1 MTKSSWPRR
10 VLLVSTALLMPS
22 FAHAQDTNE
31 AAAEDADIMA
41 QNAAQEEPAYRAPE
55 VSAPGEIIVTGRRNR
70 DVARTA
76 DQVVAVLSSEEIAR
90 TGEGDIA
97 GALGRVTGLSVV
109 GSGYVYVRGL
119 GDRYSLA
126 LLNGLPLPSPEPLKR
141 VVPLDIF
148 PTSIVASSLVQKSY
162 SANYPGE
169 FGGGVIN
176 LTTTAVPEESYL
188 KIGAG
193 LGGNSETTFET
204 GYSYGGSDMDWTGFD
219 DGSRDAPTYLAAFL
233 GSGEKI
239 GSVDQAPIIK
249 QLVHPTF
256 ALVQKMDETPMDWS
270 GSITGG
276 TAFDI
281 GGSRMGIVAS
291 LSYSNEWRTRD
302 IIRDRPSSLDLTQ
315 KAYESRSIVTDNRI
329 TVNGLLGFG
338 LEAGD
343 HKFRF
348 NNLFIRDTIKHT
360 SYGIRNDSLGTDF
373 FDTNNAWYE
382 RQLIDTQ
389 FVGELRFGNFG
400 IDLRAGYAN
409 TQREAPF
416 DTSFEYY
423 RSNNPNDIFGSLW
436 VNNLDGNQGDASV
449 SFSDLNEDLWYG
461 GIDGSLLLTD
471 RLTVTAG
478 YAYTDT
484 YRKASR
490 REFVIRAPSGS
501 LTQVVGLL
509 RPDYLV
515 SPALV
520 DFFGYSLIE
529 TTETDPAF
537 AAGLTIHAGY
547 MKANWEPLDTVSL
560 DVGVRYET
568 AEQMVREL
576 QVFLNQGTLDRIEL
590 KNDYW
595 LPSGTLTWQINP
607 DLQFRLN
614 ASKTIARPQFREQ
627 IEQLYY
633 DPETNR
639 TYRGNPDLVD
649 SELFNTEAR
658 MEYYFGGG
666 QRISVAGFYKK
677 IDNPIETTTSFSDN
691 VPLTRFANAPEATLY
706 GVEAEVQ
713 KNFDL
718 YDWGGFFETRRIVAV
733 GNYTWSKSKIKVGAD
748 DFVTINGTVSPAANV
763 FVNGSPLT
771 GQSDHIANLQLGLE
785 DTEKLSQQT
794 ILVTYAS
801 KRAVSR
807 GGGGFGDVIE
817 DPGISVDFVIRQG
830 IRLFG
835 INTEWKA
842 EVRNI
847 FAEDHEEFL
856 AADGNRVDLNTYD
869 LGRKFSLSVSASF

>member
-1 MTKSSWPRR
+1 MTKSSWQRR
-10 VLLVSTALLMPS
+10 ALLVSTALLMPS
-22 FAHAQDTNE
+22 FAYAQDTTE
-31 AAAEDADIMA
+31 AGADDAEMA
-41 QNAAQEEPAYRAPE
+41 SPDYGTSEPTYRAPE
-55 VSAPGEIIVTGRRNR
+55 VSAPGEILVTGRRNR
-70 DVARTA
+70 DVARSA

-162 SANYPGE
+162 SVNYPGE

-176 LTTTAVPEESYL
+176 LTTTAVPDESYL

-193 LGGNSETTFET
+193 FGGNSETTFET
-204 GYSYGGSDMDWTGFD
+204 GYSYGGASTDWTGFD
-219 DGSRDAPTYLAAFL
+219 DGSRNAPSYLAAFL

-239 GSVDQAPIIK
+239 GSVDQTPIIK

-256 ALVQKMDETPMDWS
+256 ALVQKMDHVPMDWS

-281 GGSRMGIVAS
+281 CGSRMGIVAS

-302 IIRDRPSSLDLTQ
+302 ITRDRPSSLDLTE
-315 KAYESRSIVTDNRI
+315 KAYESRSIVTDNHI

-360 SYGIRNDSLGTDF
+360 SFGIQNDTLGTDLF
-373 FDTNNAWYE
+373 NTNNAWYE

-400 IDLRAGYAN
+400 VDLRAGYAN

-416 DTSFEYY
+416 ETTFEYF
-423 RSNNPNDIFGSLW
+423 RSNNPNDLYGNLW

-449 SFSDLNEDLWYG
+449 AFSDLNEDLWYG

-471 RLTVTAG
+471 RLTATAG

-484 YRKASR
+484 YRKSAR
-490 REFVIRAPSGS
+490 REFVIRAPAGPD
-501 LTQVVGLL
+501 TQIVGLL
-509 RPDYLV
+509 RPDLLV
-515 SPALV
+515 SPALI
-520 DFFGYSLIE
+520 DFYNYSLIE
-529 TTETDPAF
+529 TTESDPAF

-547 MKANWEPLDTVSL
+547 LKANWEPLDAISL
-560 DVGVRYET
+560 DIGARYES

-576 QVFLNQGTLDRIEL
+576 QVFLNQGALERTTI

-595 LPSGTLTWQINP
+595 LPAATLTWQINP

-639 TYRGNPDLVD
+639 TYRGNADLVD

-666 QRISVAGFYKK
+666 QHVSVAGFYKK

-691 VPLTRFANAPEATLY
+691 TPLTRFANAPKANLY
-706 GVEAEVQ
+706 GVEVEVQ

-718 YDWGGFFETRRIVAV
+718 YGWGGFFETRRLVTS
-733 GNYTWSKSKIKVGAD
+733 GNYTWSKSKLKVDAG
-748 DFVTINGTVSPAANV
+748 DFVTINGTVSPAEDV
-763 FVNGSPLT
+763 FVDGSPLT
-771 GQSDHIANLQLGLE
+771 GQSDHIANLQLSLE
-785 DTEKLSQQT
+785 DTEHLSQQT
-794 ILVTYAS
+794 IMVTYAS

-807 GGGGFGDVIE
+807 GGGGFGDVLE
-817 DPGISVDFVIRQG
+817 DPGIQVDFVVRQG

-835 INTEWKA
+835 IDTEWKA

-847 FAEDHEEFL
+847 FAENHQEYL
-856 AADGNRVDLNTYD
+856 ASGDNRVDLNTYD